1 MRSIVLLPVLAL
13 TVVAGCSVEK
23 TSATRSV
30 PKRDLT
36 LVSQS
41 FEPAVASPMER
52 DQPRVRHRAASARPK
67 VQRVRP
73 PARIEATVHLAS
85 ITTTTPARV
94 HVEPVAQ
101 PVNTPTASDNSREL
115 LPGKTV
121 TVIPASSGPSPATD
135 TEDDLPREG
144 SHTIVR
150 AGGGRCGGGR
160 GHGPGIA
167 AAPRPDFR

>member
-1 MRSIVLLPVLAL
+1 MRLIVLFPVLAL
-13 TVVAGCSVEK
+13 TVVASCSVER
-23 TSATRSV
+23 TEVTRSV

-41 FEPAVASPMER
+41 FEPAVASPVER
-52 DQPRVRHRAASARPK
+52 EQPRVRHRAASAIPK

-73 PARIEATVHLAS
+73 PTRIEATVQLAS
-85 ITTTTPARV
+85 MTTTIPAVV
-94 HVEPVAQ
+94 HVEPIAQ
-101 PVNTPTASDNSREL
+101 PVSMPTASENSREL

-121 TVIPASSGPSPATD
+121 TVIPASNGPSPATD
-135 TEDDLPREG
+135 TVEDLPREG

>member
-1 MRSIVLLPVLAL
+1 MRPIVPLLVLAL
-13 TVVAGCSVEK
+13 TVVAGCSVEQ

-41 FEPAVASPMER
+41 FEPAVASSMER
-52 DQPRVRHRAASARPK
+52 EEPRVRHSTPSARPK
-67 VQRVRP
+67 VQRIRP
-73 PARIEATVHLAS
+73 QTRIEPTVRLAS
-85 ITTTTPARV
+85 MATPIPAAP
-94 HVEPVAQ
+94 HVEPVTQ
-101 PVNTPTASDNSREL
+101 PLSTPTVSDNSREL

-135 TEDDLPREG
+135 TGDDRFREG

>member
-1 MRSIVLLPVLAL
+1 MRPIVLLPVLAL
-13 TVVAGCSVEK
+13 TVVAGCGVEK
-23 TSATRSV
+23 TSATRL

-41 FEPAVASPMER
+41 FEPTVASPMER
-52 DQPRVRHRAASARPK
+52 EQPRVRHRAASARPK
-67 VQRVRP
+67 VQRVRA
-73 PARIEATVHLAS
+73 PARIEATVRLAS
-85 ITTTTPARV
+85 MTTTTPAAV

-101 PVNTPTASDNSREL
+101 PVSTPTPSDNSREL

-135 TEDDLPREG
+135 TEDDLSREG

-160 GHGPGIA
+160 GQGPGIA

>member
-1 MRSIVLLPVLAL
+1 MRALALLPILAVTL
-13 TVVAGCSVEK
+13 LAGCSVEK
-23 TSATRSV
+23 TEATRSA

-41 FEPAVASPMER
+41 FESAVASPMER
-52 DQPRVRHRAASARPK
+52 EHPRVRHSAGSRRAK
-67 VQRVRP
+67 VQRVG
-73 PARIEATVHLAS
+73 PANRIQATVRRAS
-85 ITTTTPARV
+85 MTTTL
-94 HVEPVAQ
+94 PVAVHAEPIAQ
-101 PVNTPTASDNSREL
+101 PISTPPVSENSREL

-121 TVIPASSGPSPATD
+121 TVIPASNGPSPATD
-135 TEDDLPREG
+135 TGDDLPREG
-144 SHTIVR
+144 SRTIVR